1 MRSIVSAALASVLA
15 IAAVPAVAQDSAAAS
30 TGVKLLP
37 GKAVYDAGGRLIG
50 RINRLNAQGDAQI
63 IVDGRLVTVVASTI
77 SDNGGKLSTTS
88 SRRDLTSPR

>member
-1 MRSIVSAALASVLA
+1 MKFIVSAALAGIMAV
-15 IAAVPAVAQDSAAAS
+15 AAVPSFAQETAAAS
-30 TGVKLLP
+30 TGVKLVP

-63 IVDGRLVTVVASTI
+63 IVDGRLVTVGASTI

-88 SRRDLTSPR
+88 TRRDLTSAR